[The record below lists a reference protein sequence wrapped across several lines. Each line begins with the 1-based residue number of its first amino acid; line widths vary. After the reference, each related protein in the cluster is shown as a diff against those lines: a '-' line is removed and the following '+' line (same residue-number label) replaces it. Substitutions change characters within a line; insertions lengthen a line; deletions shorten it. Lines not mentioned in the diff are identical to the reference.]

1 MCWPDGSSPTTESG
15 ELVVDSPVIGAP
27 IRSWH
32 GANRRLSPHLN
43 APARRD
49 LAMALADR
57 TARTA
62 AGAGGSLLI
71 VSSDPEVATWAAE
84 GGRRVIPE
92 AEGGGLNGAA
102 RAVTAF
108 AEDRGLPWL
117 ILHSDLPCLTEE
129 EVSEA
134 IRAVR
139 SGRRAVAPSYNGGT
153 SALGGRGPYPF
164 SYGPGSFHRHLR
176 TGPPPVT
183 LISLGFLLDIDTPAD
198 LNAARRHPRGN
209 WLNQTLQS
217 SGRDLGKGE
226 AGGSGNKTVGPA
238 GLEPATNGL

>member
-1 MCWPDGSSPTTESG
+1 MDSPA
-15 ELVVDSPVIGAP
+15 PVIGVP

-32 GANRRLSPHLN
+32 GANRRLSPHLD
-43 APARRD
+43 APARRN

-62 AGAGGSLLI
+62 ARAGGRLLI
-71 VSSDPEVATWAAE
+71 VSSAPEVVSWAAE
-84 GGRRVIPE
+84 SGRRVIPE
-92 AEGGGLNGAA
+92 SEGGGLNGAA
-102 RAVTAF
+102 RSITAF

-129 EVSEA
+129 EVAEA
-134 IRAVR
+134 VRTVR
-139 SGRRAVAPSYNGGT
+139 SGRRTAAPSYNGGT
-153 SALGGRGPYPF
+153 SALGGRGPYRF

-176 TGPPPVT
+176 TGPPPAT
-183 LISLGFLLDIDTPAD
+183 LIRLGFLLDIDTPAD

-209 WLNQTLQS
+209 WLNQTLKM
-217 SGRDLGKGE
+217 KGM
-226 AGGSGNKTVGPA
+226 KPVGPA